1 MRNQGESQQ
10 QTREELVYLM
20 RKAKE
25 FRELEG
31 EEQKACAKSFFHTAK
46 IIIDK
51 ANQSLKT
58 IDSATGA
65 VERLMKVWNTCESL
79 IT

>member
-1 MRNQGESQQ
+1 
-10 QTREELVYLM
+10 M
-20 RKAKE
+20 RKVEE

-46 IIIDK
+46 SIIDK

-65 VERLMKVWNTCESL
+65 VERLTRKSGILARKPYTFSFRL
-79 IT
+79 A